1 VKAYI
6 WRPGQLSAFSDFKLI
21 VFLCKS
27 AFSSK
32 RSVDPSEE
40 FSFSGRKPT
49 QLYDLGLVVIL

>member
-1 VKAYI
+1 
-6 WRPGQLSAFSDFKLI
+6 LDFKLI
-21 VFLCKS
+21 VFLCTKS

-49 QLYDLGLVVIL
+49 QLYDLGLVAIL